1 MTMAMHNVHAEAVAL
16 QERMSNR
23 PVVGVKKRGRAIVLV
38 GAFGVIWMGRNSML
52 VDHAVLPADDKPGA
66 DATLVIRNDAGD
78 AACW

>member
-1 MTMAMHNVHAEAVAL
+1 MHNVHAEAVAL

-23 PVVGVKKRGRAIVLV
+23 PGWRQEERKSNRSGWRVRGHLD
-38 GAFGVIWMGRNSML
+38 GSKNSML
-52 VDHAVLPADDKPGA
+52 VDHAVLPADKPGA